1 MKKEFLK
8 DLLVFVKS
16 NSEGIAQAV
25 DADSLE
31 DIMIDDFGDVGAT
44 GIYIDEDGD
53 SVEGGL
59 AFRFFKDVDDDFL
72 GEDGEE
78 PILIKI
84 NGIELMYVG
93 YNI

>member
-1 MKKEFLK
+1 MKSKELNE
-8 DLLVFVKS
+8 LLDFVKF

-53 SVEGGL
+53 VMEGGL

-72 GEDGEE
+72 GEVGEE

-84 NGIELMYVG
+84 AGRELMYVG